1 MTKLLNLALLASVV
15 VLAGYL
21 RFAQLDLAEIKLDE
35 ARALLMSTKILEED
49 PFVTRGLSTSA
60 GQVNSPAFLYLLA
73 IPLIFSSEPVWVTG
87 FIALINTAA
96 VAGCYLLTRKWFGLG
111 PAFFASVLFAL
122 NPWAVIFSRKI
133 WAQTSLPIF
142 TVALL
147 ACLLL
152 YQRGRRPWWGA
163 IALLLTAIEI
173 QLHLSAVALLPL
185 VLFTLATGINRRNIR
200 HHAIGVVIFLAS
212 FAPMAYGEV
221 MYSEVREGWGGL
233 RGELAAGAIDLT
245 SLRLT
250 RELVSGP
257 GYPSLTGLAY
267 PKFAALSG
275 QQSTIRSLIELVSLI
290 LVAVGTLYTLTSP
303 IWRRRLDDWSW
314 RRMIIGLTA
323 VTPPLIFLYHPFP
336 LFVHYFVQIWPATF
350 IAVGVLLGDGLAL
363 MTRRA
368 SFRNG
373 LVTAGVCVAVTMW
386 LLSLS
391 IVQVTDHSRFLDFI
405 RNNPTP
411 GGHGL
416 TVGEAGSIS
425 EAVRSVE
432 PAGDAYLVSLSFELA
447 EALRYVLREHHN
459 VRGSDPAPW
468 RTFVVNERP
477 TIIILESSE
486 EPIARGVAADL
497 TDSLADR
504 VTYERGSKELLIYS
518 ISHERALESCRPAE
532 TSASTFDGQVEFAG
546 IRLHPTDGRG
556 LIVVNC
562 WHVRQRPA
570 DLPSQV
576 SIFNHLI
583 DGEGN
588 KLSQADGLGHLPS
601 QWRNGDVILNYY
613 LLPVPA
619 DLPSG
624 EYYLLTGFY
633 RLDNGQRIMIEH
645 DGRDTDQLRT
655 GPFLIDR

>member
-1 MTKLLNLALLASVV
+1 M
-15 VLAGYL
+15 
-21 RFAQLDLAEIKLDE
+21 
-35 ARALLMSTKILEED
+35 
-49 PFVTRGLSTSA
+49 
-60 GQVNSPAFLYLLA
+60 
-73 IPLIFSSEPVWVTG
+73 
-87 FIALINTAA
+87 
-96 VAGCYLLTRKWFGLG
+96 
-111 PAFFASVLFAL
+111 
-122 NPWAVIFSRKI
+122 
-133 WAQTSLPIF
+133 
-142 TVALL
+142 
-147 ACLLL
+147 
-152 YQRGRRPWWGA
+152 
-163 IALLLTAIEI
+163 
-173 QLHLSAVALLPL
+173 
-185 VLFTLATGINRRNIR
+185 
-200 HHAIGVVIFLAS
+200 VIFLAS

-323 VTPPLIFLYHPFP
+323 ATPPLIFLYHPFP
-336 LFVHYFVQIWPATF
+336 LFIHYFVQIWPATF
-350 IAVGVLLGDGLAL
+350 IAVGVLLGDGLNL

-368 SFRNG
+368 SFRDW
-373 LVTAGVCVAVTMW
+373 LVTAGVGVAVAMW

-391 IVQVTDHSRFLDFI
+391 IVQITDHSRFLGFI
-405 RNNPTP
+405 KHNPTP

-416 TVGEAGSIS
+416 TVGEAGSIA
-425 EAVRSVE
+425 ETIRSVE

-459 VRGSDPAPW
+459 VRESNPAPW

-477 TIIILESSE
+477 TIIIIESSD

-518 ISHERALESCRPAE
+518 ISQERALESCRPAE

-546 IRLHPTDGRG
+546 IRLQPTDGRG

-588 KLSQADGLGHLPS
+588 KLSLADGLGHLPG

-645 DGRDTDQLRT
+645 DGRDTDHLRT
-655 GPFLIDR
+655 GPFLIGPIGSTMPACRQSRGETTQPESQLRLDG